1 MIASE
6 LLARDLLQRG
16 VLSAPFSNALHG
28 ARYYGHYRSGSAA
41 GGYYRSAG
49 VAAQPDGVGRRRPSD
64 CGIAGLPAAD
74 VGLFI
79 GLVAANDID
88 QILHRISRGEWSRR
102 CRQRGKG
109 FINRDAV
116 IVIGDRQQKL
126 PSFLS
131 SGNLLS
137 RSLTAST
144 ACCGIYN
151 TIGLRN
157 IFPASGEV
165 GHSLALRYNLYFHW
179 SSLVIPR

>member
-1 MIASE
+1 VVIASE

-16 VLSAPFSNALHG
+16 VLSAPFSNALPG
-28 ARYYGHYRSGSAA
+28 ARYYLVTTEA
-41 GGYYRSAG
+41 
-49 VAAQPDGVGRRRPSD
+49 AAQRADIIALREWLVGQMASGDGAIRRR
-64 CGIAGLPAAD
+64 IAGLPAAN

-88 QILHRISRGEWSRR
+88 QILHRISRGERVAQR
-102 CRQRGKG
+102 RQRGKG

-116 IVIGDRQQKL
+116 IIIGDRQHKL
-126 PSFLS
+126 PSSLS
-131 SGNLLS
+131 SGRSLS

-157 IFPASGEV
+157 IFPASGEAAI
-165 GHSLALRYNLYFHW
+165 L
-179 SSLVIPR
+179 